1 MGRMAEEERTR
12 KDLERLA
19 RFRVLD
25 DTFMRQVF
33 KDQRELT
40 QHVLRVLTSIRGLVL
55 VDHETQRDLKRLVG
69 SKSVVLDVWGT
80 DPKGTQYDMEVQSG
94 SDLDPLRFRYYG
106 SAMDVEALPAG
117 ADYGDLPERWL
128 IVVLECDPD
137 GPERKLRHYRM
148 REEGDGTSADV
159 PLADGAHLI
168 YVNAAWRGNDEIGS
182 LMSDFCQS
190 DPAQIHDAMLR
201 ERVQYLKTDPEG
213 VREMCRISDEI
224 YNEGI
229 EQGIEQGIAQGARG
243 NLLANV
249 RSLMSSVGW
258 TAHEALD
265 ALQVPESERK
275 DVLAELQT
283 PVSAD

>member
-1 MGRMAEEERTR
+1 MDRMAKEERTR
-12 KDLERLA
+12 RDLERLA

-40 QHVLRVLTSIRGLVL
+40 QHVLRVLTGIRGLVL

-106 SAMDVEALPAG
+106 SVMDVEALSAG

-128 IVVLECDPD
+128 IVVLECDPE
-137 GPERKLRHYRM
+137 GPKRKLRHYRM
-148 REEGDGTSADV
+148 REEGDATLAGA

-182 LMSDFCQS
+182 LMADFCQS
-190 DPAQIHDAMLR
+190 DPAQIHDTMLR
-201 ERVQYLKTDPEG
+201 ERVQYLKSDPEG

-229 EQGIEQGIAQGARG
+229 EQGIEQGARG

-258 TAHEALD
+258 TAHEALE
-265 ALQVPESERK
+265 ALQVPESEREY
-275 DVLAELQT
+275 VLAELQS
-283 PVSAD
+283 PVNAG